1 MQPQQLKTA
10 ALSPEPLVQM
20 HWGFMTSR
28 TLSSAVQ
35 LQVFS
40 HIAAGKT
47 TAAEIA
53 RAAHTNERATRML
66 LDALVGFELL
76 KKADGRYQLAPLTA
90 EYLVRESPNYM
101 GYLMET
107 TAEQDPWQHLTESIV
122 TGKPQHK
129 VEDQKVAEAFFPR
142 LVRTLHVWNREPA
155 RRAAELLCGSDAPA
169 DMRVL
174 DLGSGSGVW
183 GIAVA
188 EAHPRAR
195 VTAQDY
201 PGMLDVTQEFVK
213 RHGVEACYDYLPGAL
228 RDVDFD
234 RNKYDLAI
242 LGNIVHSEGERASRT
257 LFRRLARA
265 LRPRGRV
272 AIIDMIPNAERTGP
286 PFPLLFAL
294 NMLVHTEA
302 GDVYTFGEY
311 RGWLNEAGFP
321 RVEAADIGS
330 HSPMIIGHKD

>member
-1 MQPQQLKTA
+1 MQPQQLKAT

-20 HWGFMTSR
+20 HWGLMTSR

-35 LQVFS
+35 LRVFS
-40 HIAAGKT
+40 HIAGGKT

-53 RAAHTNERATRML
+53 RAANANERATRML
-66 LDALVGFELL
+66 LDALVGFQLL
-76 KKADGRYQLAPLTA
+76 NKSEGHYELAPLAA
-90 EYLVRESPNYM
+90 EYLVRDSPNYL

-107 TAEQDPWQHLTESIV
+107 TAEEDPWQHLTESIV

-129 VEDQKVAEAFFPR
+129 VEEQKVAEKFFPR

-155 RRAAELLCGSDAPA
+155 RRAAELLSSEAPA
-169 DMRVL
+169 DVRVL
-174 DLGSGSGVW
+174 DLGAGSGVW

-188 EAHPRAR
+188 EANPRAR

-201 PGMLDVTQEFVK
+201 PGMLEVTREFVN
-213 RHGVEACYDYLPGAL
+213 RHGVGARYDYLPGSL
-228 RDVDFD
+228 KDVNFG
-234 RNKYDLAI
+234 RNKFDLAI
-242 LGNIVHSEGERASRT
+242 LGNIVHSEGEKASRG
-257 LFRRLARA
+257 LFRRLAGA
-265 LRPRGRV
+265 LRPRGKV
-272 AIIDMIPNAERTGP
+272 AIIDMIPNDERTSP

-311 RGWLNEAGFP
+311 RAWLNEAGFP